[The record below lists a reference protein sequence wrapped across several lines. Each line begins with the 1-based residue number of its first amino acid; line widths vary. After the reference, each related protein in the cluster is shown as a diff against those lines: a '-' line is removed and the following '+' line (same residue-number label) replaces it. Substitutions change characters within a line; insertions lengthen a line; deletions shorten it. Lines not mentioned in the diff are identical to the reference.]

1 MSVEGSPLSTKDA
14 EVEVDQEGLP
24 APKKRKTKLAVKEIK
39 PSDEYARD
47 NFVKVAQRM
56 SPKASMHDILCKWER
71 LEPWEQVTW
80 ERSSKLMKTLEKVEQ
95 ANKRKRKKEN
105 AAKQQETEQ
114 TESQQVEPRSP
125 KKHGTEDGS
134 LSQAQPDTPSKRSS
148 QESQDAKKKSPRKK
162 AANIRLPPTL

>member
-1 MSVEGSPLSTKDA
+1 MATTRLIE
-14 EVEVDQEGLP
+14 
-24 APKKRKTKLAVKEIK
+24 LAVKEIK

-125 KKHGTEDGS
+125 KKHGTEVWH
-134 LSQAQPDTPSKRSS
+134 LVVLLPHFCVFLRPSNSHCSRWCLL
-148 QESQDAKKKSPRKK
+148 
-162 AANIRLPPTL
+162 NLGW